1 VSVTHRHL
9 ASPIPEG
16 SPPLPGGE
24 RAARLGEPRVSL
36 GERGEGA
43 PSVSATTEPPHP
55 DRAAAAARSDLS
67 PPGRGGAISPSWPN
81 SEPAKLPS
89 LTILAC
95 GALARE
101 LTAIVARNNLVGVRI
116 ACLPAK
122 LHNRPQLIPELV
134 RRKIHRL
141 RDLGAPVFCAYA
153 DCGTGGE
160 LDRVLAEEG
169 VERLPGAHCYAFYAG
184 IAAFDALHEEEPGT
198 FYLTDYLARHF
209 DTLIVKGL
217 ALDRH
222 PELFDDY
229 FRNYRRLVY
238 LAQSPTPD
246 LMRRAEHAATF
257 LKLPLVVRETGYG
270 LLELETLARVS

>member
-1 VSVTHRHL
+1 MV
-9 ASPIPEG
+9 
-16 SPPLPGGE
+16 
-24 RAARLGEPRVSL
+24 
-36 GERGEGA
+36 EGA
-43 PSVSATTEPPHP
+43 TPTLV
-55 DRAAAAARSDLS
+55 
-67 PPGRGGAISPSWPN
+67 
-81 SEPAKLPS
+81 
-89 LTILAC
+89 ILAC

-101 LTAIVARNNLVGVRI
+101 LTAIVTKNGLAGVRI

-122 LHNRPQLIPELV
+122 LHNRPNLIPELV

-141 RDLGAPVFCAYA
+141 REFGAPIFCAYA

-160 LDRVLAEEG
+160 LDRVLAEEN

-184 IAAFDALHEEEPGT
+184 LDAFDAMHDEEPGT

-217 ALDRH
+217 GLDRH

-246 LMRRAEHAATF
+246 LLRRAERASAF
-257 LKLPLVVRETGYG
+257 LKLPLVVRDTGYG
-270 LLELETLARVS
+270 LLESEVRARVA